1 MLRRLSSLHIVSW
14 PDISLFT
21 LVIVG
26 VLVVI
31 ILWSLPDSVA
41 DRFNQSTNKYLLAIL
56 FLGAAAVVAILPR
69 FLPSWKREERSA
81 LAAAM
86 VRFGIALEILAVL
99 ASGIAVYFASD
110 PARSVPIGFAAFT
123 GILLGLIV
131 AGIGGNKL
139 APPRA

>member
-1 MLRRLSSLHIVSW
+1 MLRRLPSLRIVSW
-14 PDISLFT
+14 PDIILFT

-26 VLVVI
+26 VLVVV
-31 ILWSLPDSVA
+31 ILWSLPNSVA
-41 DRFNQSTNKYLLAIL
+41 DRFDQSTNKYLVTVV

-69 FLPSWKREERSA
+69 FLPMWKREGRSL

-86 VRFGIALEILAVL
+86 VRFGLALEIMAVL
-99 ASGIAVYFASD
+99 ACAIALYYAND

-123 GILLGLIV
+123 GVLLGMV
-131 AGIGGNKL
+131 TAGIGGNKL